1 MYFFRIV
8 DIKSLVEIK
17 FNVKFFVIEEIFVEF
32 KLCKYNVFI

>member
-17 FNVKFFVIEEIFVEF
+17 FNVKFIVIEEIFVEF